1 MQEVAREF
9 GILEPADLVDLVA
22 RGAGDPSIGAG
33 PERAVG
39 ELSEGVAAV
48 GRAVDNVAGDE
59 FPAVVVGGVDLG
71 VRALEE
77 GDVGLEPIKIAIR
90 PEALCFELFSLVE

>member
-9 GILEPADLVDLVA
+9 GVLEPADLVDLVA
-22 RGAGDPSIGAG
+22 RGAGDPPVGAG

-39 ELSEGVAAV
+39 ELREGVAAV
-48 GRAVDNVAGDE
+48 GRTVDNVAGDE
-59 FPAVVVGGVDLG
+59 LPTVVVGGVDLS

-77 GDVGLEPIKIAIR
+77 GDVGFEPIEVAVR
-90 PEALCFELFSLVE
+90 PEGLGIELFSLVE